1 MARADEQFSI
11 VFVCGGNTCRSPMAQ
26 GILRKLLPRG
36 LKSKFRVFS
45 AGVDAFAGG
54 EASSTAIEVAGED
67 GVNLRRH
74 RTRAADNGAL
84 KSADLVLTLSP
95 AYTEMLAQTRA
106 PRFGLFALKEFG
118 VSGEPPEER
127 TIADPVGGSKETYRR
142 CYREIKGE
150 IERILPRLCALWEE
164 KRAS

>member
-1 MARADEQFSI
+1 
-11 VFVCGGNTCRSPMAQ
+11 MAQ
-26 GILRKLLPRG
+26 GILRKLFPRG

-45 AGVDAFAGG
+45 AGVGAFAGG
-54 EASSTAIEVAGED
+54 EASSAAVEVAAED

-74 RTRAADNGAL
+74 RVRPADDGVL
-84 KSADLVLTLSP
+84 EGADLVLTLSP
-95 AYTEMLAQTRA
+95 AYKEMLALTSG
-106 PRFGLFALKEFG
+106 PRFGLFALKEFD
-118 VSGEPPEER
+118 VAGEPPEDR

>member
-1 MARADEQFSI
+1 MAGSDKHFSI

-26 GILRKLLPRG
+26 GILRKLLPHE

-45 AGVDAFAGG
+45 AGVGAFAGG
-54 EASSTAIEVAGED
+54 EASSKAIEVAAED

-74 RTRAADNGAL
+74 RTRPVDDGVQEG
-84 KSADLVLTLSP
+84 ADLILTLSP
-95 AYTEMLAQTRA
+95 AYKEMLPRTRA

-118 VSGEPPEER
+118 VTGEPPEDR
-127 TIADPVGGSKETYRR
+127 TIADPAGGSKETYRR

>member
-1 MARADEQFSI
+1 MADDERFSI

-26 GILRKLLPRG
+26 GILRKSLPME

-45 AGVDAFAGG
+45 VGVSAFAGG
-54 EASSTAIEVAGED
+54 KASPLAIEVAAED
-67 GVNLRRH
+67 GVNLLRH
-74 RTRAADNGAL
+74 RTR
-84 KSADLVLTLSP
+84 SADDGVLEGADLILTLSP
-95 AYTEMLAQTRA
+95 AYKEMLALTRA

-118 VSGEPPEER
+118 VAGEPPEDR

-142 CYREIKGE
+142 CYREIKRE
-150 IERILPRLCALWEE
+150 IERILPGLCALLEK